1 MKKFDNF
8 ASHLEVLER
17 SGEQN
22 LDNEFI
28 VSGIIDKFRIQ
39 FELGWKL
46 LKELLRHEGV
56 AAGLTGSPRDILKA
70 AYSCFQF
77 IDEPLWLSMLRD
89 RNDTTHIYDEAA
101 ARALVR
107 KIIDDY
113 APEFARLRDA
123 VRAKYGAELESMK

>member
-8 ASHLEVLER
+8 TSHLIVLER
-17 SGEQN
+17 SGEQD
-22 LDNEFI
+22 LENEFI
-28 VSGIIDKFRIQ
+28 VSGVIDKFRIQ
-39 FELGWKL
+39 FELGWKV

-56 AAGLTGSPRDILKA
+56 GAGATGSPREVLKA
-70 AYSCFQF
+70 AYSYFQF
-77 IDEPLWLSMLRD
+77 MDEGLWLSMLRD

-113 APEFARLRDA
+113 VPVFARLRDA
-123 VRAKYGAELESMK
+123 IASKYGAELGSMD